1 MISHDQVALC
11 FKQGGILKTIL
22 IIIIRG
28 KRLINQTFLG
38 NKIVPSFN
46 WNKVFVF
53 WGKFIWV
60 PSMFIVSYILTL
72 FYFKIWLLILPSS
85 CYTFPCKLVLDQ
97 DNFKMI
103 SLSILI
109 TCLLVNEWIL

>member
-53 WGKFIWV
+53 
-60 PSMFIVSYILTL
+60 
-72 FYFKIWLLILPSS
+72 
-85 CYTFPCKLVLDQ
+85 
-97 DNFKMI
+97 
-103 SLSILI
+103 
-109 TCLLVNEWIL
+109 